1 MLDVNWL
8 WLNASH
14 NQNLKYANCL
24 KLDNELLSQQ
34 QQQQQQ
40 QQIYFGN
47 SHSTDVGISVSV
59 T

>member
-40 QQIYFGN
+40 QQQI
-47 SHSTDVGISVSV
+47 
-59 T
+59 